1 MKFLAGSLALFAVL
15 SSAHAGGFGG
25 PPPFTNGSP
34 LTSGTDGSYQASARG
49 NNTSGIIRF
58 RMSGGN
64 QTFAGNDYIFFS
76 EGLVFTGSTQ
86 ASIMKSKISGILGT
100 SFPVTGHTLR
110 GFFSA
115 SLDQNSAFG
124 SFSGKGDVITANGQV
139 TRTTTSTTT
148 PRVVK
153 NGDGTTTTILTAP
166 VVVTTD
172 ELNQPRKIGIK
183 VKGVRTTTS
192 GS

>member
-1 MKFLAGSLALFAVL
+1 MKFLASSLALFAVL

-64 QTFAGNDYIFFS
+64 QTFTGNDYIFFS

-86 ASIMKSKISGILGT
+86 ASIMKNNISGILGT
-100 SFPVTGHTLR
+100 SGTVTAHTVR
-110 GFFSA
+110 GFFNA
-115 SLDQNSAFG
+115 KLDQNSAFG
-124 SFSGKGDVITANGQV
+124 SFSGKGELIASNGTV
-139 TRTTTSTTT
+139 TTTTS
-148 PRVVK
+148 PLVVI
-153 NGDGTTTTILTAP
+153 NPNGTTTTTGPII
-166 VVVTTD
+166 TT
-172 ELNQPRKIGIK
+172 ELNDVRKINIK
-183 VKGVRTTTS
+183 VNGVRTTTT